1 MVERQRKYQHFLPL
15 ALYFFFKVSAN
26 PNHSM
31 ILSYHIIFQ
40 LLGKY
45 KRRGHP
51 WNGQRQELSTGHL
64 DWCISEPFLQ
74 KFQDCFVIAF
84 FQLSLSEK
92 LMCRVRN
99 RWGICTSERFFRDF
113 GQVLTYLLVLPIDKC
128 ISPAPGV
135 AIKATVLKFTE
146 IKVNSLSFPDSS
158 PCINL
163 YLLLSSRNGR
173 SCRIILLC
181 SRKSERRCKQPGLFW
196 RVSQSCSFLSLTIN
210 VFGHI
215 RGK

>member
-31 ILSYHIIFQ
+31 ILWYHVLFQ

-64 DWCISEPFLQ
+64 DWCIAKPFLQ
-74 KFQDCFVIAF
+74 KFQDCFVIAS

-99 RWGICTSERFFRDF
+99 RRGICTSEAFFRDSGKF
-113 GQVLTYLLVLPIDKC
+113 FLVLPTDKC
-128 ISPAPGV
+128 ISPAPRA
-135 AIKATVLKFTE
+135 AIKATVFKFTE
-146 IKVNSLSFPDSS
+146 IDVNSLSFPDSS

-163 YLLLSSRNGR
+163 YLLSSSGNGR
-173 SCRIILLC
+173 NCRIILLC
-181 SRKSERRCKQPGLFW
+181 SHKSERKCKQPGLFR
-196 RVSQSCSFLSLTIN
+196 RVSQSCSFLSLTVNI
-210 VFGHI
+210 FGHI